1 MAPPTKYKT
10 DAAKLQAMRAK
21 RSRYYAKC
29 REEILAKR
37 REKYHLNKNRRKDDD
52 GSDNKG
58 AGDKGV
64 GDNLDKGN
72 DGSDECASD
81 ADESIGTL
89 AECIAV
95 VKYAK
100 DDFMAHIKSPQKF
113 TLGVFA
119 EYTKSIPDAPGTHG
133 DREILKRAMSSIED
147 FLDRASRG
155 QDGILQLCGVCDE
168 WRAAEQVCTSMR
180 DTIAMVEDIY
190 CHALSDGDAELAV
203 VHLLK
208 GFLYQNYNEF

>member
-1 MAPPTKYKT
+1 MEALNSIQSDDESKHPKLILFFLSSTPNDTVAQLWPPQLNIKPTL
-10 DAAKLQAMRAK
+10 AKLQAMRAK

-58 AGDKGV
+58 AGDKGA

-119 EYTKSIPDAPGTHG
+119 EYTKSIPDAPGTH
-133 DREILKRAMSSIED
+133 
-147 FLDRASRG
+147 RG
-155 QDGILQLCGVCDE
+155 
-168 WRAAEQVCTSMR
+168 
-180 DTIAMVEDIY
+180 
-190 CHALSDGDAELAV
+190 
-203 VHLLK
+203 
-208 GFLYQNYNEF
+208 

>member
-21 RSRYYAKC
+21 RSRYYTKC

-52 GSDNKG
+52 SSDNKG
-58 AGDKGV
+58 A

-81 ADESIGTL
+81 DDESIGTL
-89 AECIAV
+89 DECIAV

-100 DDFMAHIKSPQKF
+100 DDFMAHIKSPQIF
-113 TLGVFA
+113 TLGVLA
-119 EYTKSIPDAPGTHG
+119 EYTKVYPRCS
-133 DREILKRAMSSIED
+133 RN
-147 FLDRASRG
+147 SRG
-155 QDGILQLCGVCDE
+155 
-168 WRAAEQVCTSMR
+168 
-180 DTIAMVEDIY
+180 
-190 CHALSDGDAELAV
+190 
-203 VHLLK
+203 
-208 GFLYQNYNEF
+208 

>member
-21 RSRYYAKC
+21 RSQYYAKC

-58 AGDKGV
+58 AGD
-64 GDNLDKGN
+64 NLDKGN
-72 DGSDECASD
+72 NGSDECASNVN
-81 ADESIGTL
+81 ESIGTL
-89 AECIAV
+89 AECIAM

-100 DDFMAHIKSPQKF
+100 DEFMAHIKSLQKF
-113 TLGVFA
+113 TLGVLA

-133 DREILKRAMSSIED
+133 DREILKCVMSSIED
-147 FLDRASRG
+147 FLDRAS
-155 QDGILQLCGVCDE
+155 
-168 WRAAEQVCTSMR
+168 
-180 DTIAMVEDIY
+180 
-190 CHALSDGDAELAV
+190 
-203 VHLLK
+203 
-208 GFLYQNYNEF
+208 

>member
-1 MAPPTKYKT
+1 MAPPIKYKT
-10 DAAKLQAMRAK
+10 DAAKLQAVRAK
-21 RSRYYAKC
+21 RLRYYAKC

-58 AGDKGV
+58 V

-72 DGSDECASD
+72 DSSDECASD
-81 ADESIGTL
+81 DDESIRTL
-89 AECIAV
+89 ADCIAV

-100 DDFMAHIKSPQKF
+100 DDFMQHIKSPQQF

-119 EYTKSIPDAPGTHG
+119 EYAKSIPDAPGTHG

-147 FLDRASRG
+147 FLDRAS
-155 QDGILQLCGVCDE
+155 
-168 WRAAEQVCTSMR
+168 
-180 DTIAMVEDIY
+180 
-190 CHALSDGDAELAV
+190 
-203 VHLLK
+203 
-208 GFLYQNYNEF
+208 